1 MADLRLERVLW
12 GRGFLPIGID
22 EAGRGPL
29 AGPVV
34 AAACLLPA
42 DVELPGVND
51 SKKLTEKR
59 REALFPLVQERAIA
73 WGIGVVDHARID
85 EINILN
91 ATFEAMRLAVRGL
104 LGEIALSEP
113 PLWAEAVG
121 GPMALPLPA
130 GWEGKPLPGAPL
142 GEAQVGRQPFLLV
155 DGNQRIRE
163 WTGLQRPVVGGDR
176 KALAIAAASILA
188 KVARDRLMIGYDK
201 LYPAY
206 GFAGHK
212 GYSAPVHWG
221 ALDREGP
228 CPIHRRSFLGPRQ
241 STLF

>member
-1 MADLRLERVLW
+1 LADQRLERVLW
-12 GRGFLPIGID
+12 QRGYLPVGVD

-34 AAACLLPA
+34 AAACILPA
-42 DVELPGVND
+42 GVDLAGVND

-91 ATFEAMRLAVRGL
+91 ATFEAMRLAIRGA
-104 LGEIALSEP
+104 LGEAEPPEP

-121 GPMALPLPA
+121 GPLA
-130 GWEGKPLPGAPL
+130 KPLPPERQAEGA
-142 GEAQVGRQPFLLV
+142 FLLV
-155 DGNQRIRE
+155 DGNQLIRE
-163 WTGLQRPVVGGDR
+163 WSRPQRPIIGGDR

-188 KVARDRLMIGYDK
+188 KVARDRLMVAYDQR
-201 LYPAY
+201 YPAY
-206 GFAGHK
+206 GFARHK
-212 GYSAPVHWG
+212 GYSAPEHWA
-221 ALDREGP
+221 ALEREGP
-228 CPIHRRSFLGPRQ
+228 SPIHRRTFLGPRQ
-241 STLF
+241 MTLF

>member
-1 MADLRLERVLW
+1 MADLRLERVVWRSGL
-12 GRGFLPIGID
+12 LPIGID

-34 AAACLLPA
+34 AAACVLPA
-42 DVELPGVND
+42 EVDLPGVND

-59 REALFPLVQERAIA
+59 REALFPLVQEKALA

-85 EINILN
+85 AINILN
-91 ATFEAMRLAVRGL
+91 ATFEAMRQAVRGL
-104 LGEIALSEP
+104 LGEVTLAEP

-121 GPMALPLPA
+121 GPLARSLPA
-130 GWEGKPLPGAPL
+130 GYEKP
-142 GEAQVGRQPFLLV
+142 VPFLLV

-163 WTGLQRPVVGGDR
+163 WSGLQRPVIGGDR

-188 KVARDRLMIGYDK
+188 KVARDRLMVAYDK

-212 GYSAPVHWG
+212 GYSAPVHWQ
-221 ALDREGP
+221 ALEREGP
-228 CPIHRRSFLGPRQ
+228 SPIHRLSFLGPRQ
-241 STLF
+241 ATLF